1 MTPAIKLLDRQRIP
15 YQLREYK
22 SDDSQAGYGVAA
34 ACALGQDTRRVF
46 KTLLAIVD
54 GNERNPVVAIVAVAD
69 QLDLKKLAAAVGG
82 KKAAMADSMIA
93 EKTTGYVIGGIS
105 PLGQR
110 RKLATAIDD
119 SALNFKTI
127 YISGGK
133 RGLQIEIDPG
143 DLQSLTS
150 ANISAIAKT

>member
-1 MTPAIKLLDRQRIP
+1 
-15 YQLREYK
+15 
-22 SDDSQAGYGVAA
+22 
-34 ACALGQDTRRVF
+34 
-46 KTLLAIVD
+46 VD